1 MESLFPSDT
10 FHLPRTTQTA
20 IQDDL
25 TQTLVTACIDSD
37 MDQSG
42 QYNDQEIQVL
52 CELRLKNIPGIIV
65 NTTLLNDEIKKLAK
79 PINMESILSFVQ
91 HLHRTDLSIEQRI
104 FRFDETK
111 VIASPSPI
119 ISLPAVSSSTLPQQ

>member
-1 MESLFPSDT
+1 
-10 FHLPRTTQTA
+10 
-20 IQDDL
+20 
-25 TQTLVTACIDSD
+25 

-42 QYNDQEIQVL
+42 QYNEQEIQIL

-65 NTTLLNDEIKKLAK
+65 NTTLLSNEIKNLAK

-91 HLHRTDLSIEQRI
+91 HLYRTDLSDEQRI

-111 VIASPSPI
+111 VIVGASTKP
-119 ISLPAVSSSTLPQQ
+119 LATLPTVVISSVQP

>member
-1 MESLFPSDT
+1 M
-10 FHLPRTTQTA
+10 A

-65 NTTLLNDEIKKLAK
+65 NSTLLNEEIKKLAK
-79 PINMESILSFVQ
+79 PINMESILSFVH
-91 HLHRTDLSIEQRI
+91 HLHRTDLSEEQRI
-104 FRFDETK
+104 FSFDETK
-111 VIASPSPI
+111 MIVGAAAKPATALPLTEVTSP
-119 ISLPAVSSSTLPQQ
+119 TQHQ

>member
-1 MESLFPSDT
+1 M
-10 FHLPRTTQTA
+10 QIA

-42 QYNDQEIQVL
+42 QYNDQEIQIL

-65 NTTLLNDEIKKLAK
+65 NTKLLNDEIKRLAK
-79 PINMESILSFVQ
+79 PINMESILSFAQ
-91 HLHRTDLSIEQRI
+91 HLYRTDLSNEQRI

-111 VIASPSPI
+111 MVVGAATKP
-119 ISLPAVSSSTLPQQ
+119 VTTLPSTTTLSSVQQQ